1 MFGSQGKGCVS
12 VIKSVISPR
21 RLDFFVLYIFLKY
34 LLSFILNFLPLKI
47 SRFCLLLFKKIVALV
62 VEF

>member
-1 MFGSQGKGCVS
+1 MS